1 MNPMLLKLKEILK
14 QAEMIVDAQLSE
26 ATASDG
32 VITAEE
38 KKELSE

>member
-26 ATASDG
+26 EAASDDI
-32 VITAEE
+32 ITAEE
-38 KKELSE
+38 KKEFSE